1 MRLSYRCFRHNYVS
15 MARSFKNLRD
25 GFTLVELLVVI
36 GIITVVGVSL
46 STVLTAGLKQ
56 QFFLNGHN
64 ESVEDARK
72 AMRKMVAEIRE
83 TQDSDNGAYS
93 VANGDAYELIFYS
106 DIDTDIGV
114 ERVRYISDNSG
125 LKKGVVEPSG
135 ANPVVY
141 NLGSE
146 TITLL
151 SPHVVNSEDGIP
163 LFKYYTKDYPTL
175 ATPLA
180 TPVNID
186 QVSLINFVIRVK
198 SESGGGSI
206 TSTLSSFVQPR
217 NLKKN
222 L

>member
-1 MRLSYRCFRHNYVS
+1 

-83 TQDSDNGAYS
+83 TQDSDNGAYA

-163 LFKYYTKDYPTL
+163 LFKYYTKDYPTV

>member
-1 MRLSYRCFRHNYVS
+1 

-46 STVLTAGLKQ
+46 STALTAGLKQ

-83 TQDSDNGAYS
+83 TQDSDNGAYA
-93 VANGDAYELIFYS
+93 VAKGDAYELIFYS

-141 NLGSE
+141 NLASE

-163 LFKYYTKDYPTL
+163 LFKYYTKDYPTV

>member
-1 MRLSYRCFRHNYVS
+1 

-83 TQDSDNGAYS
+83 TQDSDNGAYA
-93 VANGDAYELIFYS
+93 VANRDAYELIFYS

-163 LFKYYTKDYPTL
+163 LFEYYTKDYPTV

>member
-1 MRLSYRCFRHNYVS
+1 

-83 TQDSDNGAYS
+83 TQDSDNGAYA
-93 VANGDAYELIFYS
+93 VAKGDAYELIFYS

-163 LFKYYTKDYPTL
+163 LFEYYTKDYPTV

>member
-1 MRLSYRCFRHNYVS
+1 

-83 TQDSDNGAYS
+83 TQDSDNGAYA
-93 VANGDAYELIFYS
+93 VAKGDAYELIFYS

-163 LFKYYTKDYPTL
+163 LFKYYTKDYPTV

-186 QVSLINFVIRVK
+186 QVSLINFVTRVK